1 MQLMEIWNRALTG
14 ITSKEITDPKK
25 IKIKSLEVKFRVFS
39 ALLFILSSHVES
51 FPHVESHFFTF
62 TPALLSILSSFLLK

>member
-1 MQLMEIWNRALTG
+1 MQLMEIWNRALAG

-25 IKIKSLEVKFRVFS
+25 IKIKSLEVKFRAS
-39 ALLFILSSHVES
+39 PTLLFILSSPVKS
-51 FPHVESHFFTF
+51 FPHVESHFSTF

>member
-25 IKIKSLEVKFRVFS
+25 IKIKIKSLEVKFRA
-39 ALLFILSSHVES
+39 ALLFILSSYVES
-51 FPHVESHFFTF
+51 FPHVENHFFTF